1 MKRRLTL
8 AMIAVFVPMLL
19 LLAYGMS
26 ERSFALCMERE
37 QQRTQMT
44 EGLIAA
50 EVRGALTG
58 LDYSGIVEVA
68 RQYRTAYAAQ
78 GVELMLLYGDKP
90 LSGAELTSY
99 TAMLSGQRCAML
111 DTRSIPQRYVIAE
124 PMTEHVTLLLLHN
137 VSDLYQLRADLR
149 RTYLQYALAGAA
161 LVAALAYLLAW
172 SFARPIT
179 RLTQAARL
187 LAQQSSA
194 AVALPVHRHDELGT
208 LAQSFAEM
216 QSTVYARETAL
227 LEETQSRQ
235 TLLDALAHELRT
247 PLCALLGNARLLQ
260 NEAMTALKRHAIVD
274 EMVHEIKR
282 LSNMDTQLMKLTQ
295 LSHEPLEKS
304 PVALLALLEETAA
317 RLLTQAEGI
326 RLIVTGDNVQLN
338 GDAALLSLLA
348 DNLTINALRAS
359 HAGQAV
365 TLTAFAGGFCVR
377 DEGDGMTAE
386 QLAHAFQPF
395 YKADKSRTR
404 KAGGVGL
411 GLSLCRRIA
420 ELHGATLT
428 LRSAVGAGTL
438 ASFNTSL

>member
-235 TLLDALAHELRT
+235 TLLDAL
-247 PLCALLGNARLLQ
+247 GNARLLQ
-260 NEAMTALKRHAIVD
+260 NEAMTALKRHAIVN

-395 YKADKSRTR
+395 YKAD
-404 KAGGVGL
+404 
-411 GLSLCRRIA
+411 
-420 ELHGATLT
+420 
-428 LRSAVGAGTL
+428 
-438 ASFNTSL
+438 